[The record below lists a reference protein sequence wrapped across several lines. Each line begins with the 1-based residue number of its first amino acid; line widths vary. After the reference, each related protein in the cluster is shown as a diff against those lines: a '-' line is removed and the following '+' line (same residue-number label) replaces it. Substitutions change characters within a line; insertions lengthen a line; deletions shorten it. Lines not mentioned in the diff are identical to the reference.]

1 MSQYVSINRFPDTWG
16 MNARCPVCK
25 SRTMKVIHFD
35 SAADQLHCQICGVSF
50 EVEEK
55 GEHIFFTQTPLD
67 LEAQLKHHWVT
78 RQQLANELGNRNQ
91 TLTSQPNALEK
102 VNNQPKGNPVRAE
115 AVRRARKLV
124 ELGNSPEVIRSALSE
139 SMRLTD
145 HAIEEIISDAVN
157 VHKMKQKERN
167 KKYLIIAAGA
177 IIITILTIFVASQVL

>member
-1 MSQYVSINRFPDTWG
+1 MSLYVAINRFPDTWG

-35 SAADQLHCQICGVSF
+35 SAADQLQCPVCGVSF

-55 GEHIFFTQTPLD
+55 GEHIFFTQTPMD
-67 LEAQLKHHWVT
+67 LETQLKHHWVS
-78 RQQLANELGNRNQ
+78 RQELANELGNRS
-91 TLTSQPNALEK
+91 LLLPSQQIPLEK
-102 VNNQPKGNPVRAE
+102 ENNKPKGNPVRAE

-124 ELGNSPEVIRSALSE
+124 ELGNSPEVVRIALTE
-139 SMRLTD
+139 SMHLTD

-167 KKYLIIAAGA
+167 KKYWIIAGGA
-177 IIITILTIFVASQVL
+177 LALVILLIFVAVLVL

>member
-16 MNARCPVCK
+16 VNARCPVCK

-35 SAADQLHCQICGVSF
+35 SAADQLHCQVCGVSF

-55 GEHIFFTQTPLD
+55 GEHIYFTQTPMD
-67 LEAQLKHHWVT
+67 LEVQLKHHWVT
-78 RQQLANELGNRNQ
+78 RQQLANELGNRTQMFPNQ
-91 TLTSQPNALEK
+91 SMPLEK
-102 VNNQPKGNPVRAE
+102 VKNEPKGNPVRAE

-124 ELGNSPEVIRSALSE
+124 ELGNSPDVIRAALSE

-157 VHKMKQKERN
+157 VYKMKQKERN
-167 KKYLIIAAGA
+167 KKYWVIAIEA
-177 IIITILTIFVASQVL
+177 IIIVILTIVVAMQVM

>member
-1 MSQYVSINRFPDTWG
+1 MSQYIAINRFPDTWG

-35 SAADQLHCQICGVSF
+35 SSADQLQCPVCGVSF

-67 LEAQLKHHWVT
+67 LEIQLKHHWVS
-78 RQQLANELGNRNQ
+78 RQELAHELGNR
-91 TLTSQPNALEK
+91 SQMVPSQQIPLEK
-102 VNNQPKGNPVRAE
+102 GNNQPKGNPLRAE

-124 ELGNSPEVIRSALSE
+124 ELGNSPAVVRSALSE
-139 SMRLTD
+139 SMQLTD

-157 VHKMKQKERN
+157 VHKMKQKESN
-167 KKYLIIAAGA
+167 KKYWVIAAGA
-177 IIITILTIFVASQVL
+177 IVIVILIIFVLVLVL